1 MPPAGEIEERLS
13 QFASRTKVAH
23 SFGVSR
29 PTLAKWLSAY
39 EIVPASPAVIIAAN
53 EAKVRFA
60 SSSNRVRFAQWLID
74 EGSVSVDYQAKVD
87 STYLVL
93 RGTMIDYEALKAIAV
108 IAGSNIQPSL
118 KTFPAHLPMHYLR
131 VYGAKAYAFLEAVFD
146 ELNGLKYDE
155 ARAALAFF
163 PRAGSVSGRHTTDEF
178 MLGAWETY
186 ANASV
191 TAWNQNRLHKLPPD
205 QIAHMAREWVEYR
218 IRKSRRYVDNKAS
231 YATAEKVA

>member
-1 MPPAGEIEERLS
+1 MPPASEIEERLS
-13 QFASRTKVAH
+13 KFASRTKVAH

-29 PTLAKWLSAY
+29 PTLVKWLSAY
-39 EIVPASPAVIIAAN
+39 EIVPQSPAVVIATN

-74 EGSVSVDYQAKVD
+74 EGSVSVDYQAKFD

-108 IAGSNIQPSL
+108 IVGSNIQPSL
-118 KTFPAHLPMHYLR
+118 KNFPAHLPLHYLR
-131 VYGAKAYAFLEAVFD
+131 VYGAKAYAFLEAVVD
-146 ELNGLKYDE
+146 ELNGLKFDE

-163 PRAGSVSGRHTTDEF
+163 PRAGFVSGRHTTDEF
-178 MLGAWETY
+178 MLEAWETY
-186 ANASV
+186 AVASV

-205 QIAHMAREWVEYR
+205 RIAQIAREWVEYR
-218 IRKSRRYVDNKAS
+218 IRKSRRYVDNKGS
-231 YATAEKVA
+231 YATAEKEA